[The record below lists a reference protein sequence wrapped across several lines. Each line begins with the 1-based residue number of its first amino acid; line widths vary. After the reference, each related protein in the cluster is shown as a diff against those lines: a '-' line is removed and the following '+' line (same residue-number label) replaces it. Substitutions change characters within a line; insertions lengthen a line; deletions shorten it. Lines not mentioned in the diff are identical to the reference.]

1 MPWRTLGLVGPGPK
15 AQKHSQNSE
24 TCCTYGWGLHYLK
37 KKKKKIIPWANLDCF
52 QIMEMFRHLP

>member
-1 MPWRTLGLVGPGPK
+1 MENPGAGRTWAKSSEAQPELRNLLHIWLGTTLF
-15 AQKHSQNSE
+15 
-24 TCCTYGWGLHYLK
+24 K